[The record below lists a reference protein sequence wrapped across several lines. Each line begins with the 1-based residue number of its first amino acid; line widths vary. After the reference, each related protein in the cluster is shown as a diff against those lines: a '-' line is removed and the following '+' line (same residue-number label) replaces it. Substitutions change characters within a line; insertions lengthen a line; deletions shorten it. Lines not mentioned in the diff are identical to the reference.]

1 MIKKITRNQS
11 SSTAT
16 SINNIS
22 SLQNGIIQKFTIK
35 EIVFLAIL
43 SAVLILT
50 CAVMGIVAEATKVIW
65 AVGQVSTALQLSL
78 FITIGL
84 MRVRKTFTATFILI
98 FMGIIMVMMS
108 PVMALSNLFVLICI
122 EILIIVIFKGY
133 ESDNACMFGGFMA
146 PILSIVTPAIYNS
159 ILVPEVFQA
168 TISNTFMVIGMT
180 LLVIFLSF
188 MGSFIGLKI
197 GKELQKSGVMK
208 HG

>member
-1 MIKKITRNQS
+1 MIK
-11 SSTAT
+11 
-16 SINNIS
+16 
-22 SLQNGIIQKFTIK
+22 KFTIK

-50 CAVMGIVAEATKVIW
+50 CSVMAIVAEATKVVW
-65 AVGQVSTALQLSL
+65 AVGQASTAIQLSL
-78 FITIGL
+78 FITLGL
-84 MRVRKTFTATFILI
+84 MRVRKPFTATFILI

-122 EILIIVIFKGY
+122 EISIPMIFKGY
-133 ESDNACMFGGFMA
+133 ENDRACMFGGFIA

-168 TISNTFMVIGMT
+168 TVSNPIMIIGMT
-180 LLVIFLSF
+180 LLVIIL
-188 MGSFIGLKI
+188 SFIGSTIGMKI
-197 GKELQKSGVMK
+197 GQELQKSGVMK

>member
-1 MIKKITRNQS
+1 MKKRIKRNG
-11 SSTAT
+11 T
-16 SINNIS
+16 SKTVVQQGAVS
-22 SLQNGIIQKFTIK
+22 SLENGIFQKFTIK

-50 CAVMGIVAEATKVIW
+50 CSVMAVVAEATKVIW
-65 AVGQVSTALQLSL
+65 AVGQASTALQMSL
-78 FITIGL
+78 FLTIGL
-84 MRVRKTFTATFILI
+84 MRVRKTFTTTFILV
-98 FMGIIMVMMS
+98 FMGAIMILMS
-108 PVMALSNLFVLICI
+108 PVMALSNLFVLITI
-122 EILIIVIFKGY
+122 EILIWVIFKGY
-133 ESDNACMFGGFMA
+133 KQDKACMFGGFIA

-168 TISNTFMVIGMT
+168 TINKPIMVIGMT

-188 MGSFIGLKI
+188 TGSVIGLKI